1 LSIFIIILKNNAP
14 KGALCKILSFFIFKF
29 VKIMS
34 RKRKRTERKGNLHL
48 VVVHKLNGFPNSAV
62 LYRGIVGDEK
72 SVGTG
77 PNRVVVV
84 AAVVAVDVDRGIYKT
99 RPSGNICI
107 FDRNE
112 R

>member
-1 LSIFIIILKNNAP
+1 
-14 KGALCKILSFFIFKF
+14 
-29 VKIMS
+29 MS
-34 RKRKRTERKGNLHL
+34 RKRKRAERKGNLHL
-48 VVVHKLNGFPNSAV
+48 VVAHKLNGLLKSAV
-62 LYRGIVGDEK
+62 LYRGNVVEDEK
-72 SVGTG
+72 SAGTG

-84 AAVVAVDVDRGIYKT
+84 AAVVAVDVDKGIYTT